1 MNIIN
6 LLLVPKWKLKR
17 VTQLIRYEFFIEE
30 GGGGGDGRKGANYV
44 LAPLYNL
51 EN

>member
-1 MNIIN
+1 MKVKKSDAVDKVWV
-6 LLLVPKWKLKR
+6 LYW
-17 VTQLIRYEFFIEE
+17 
-30 GGGGGDGRKGANYV
+30 GGGGGCDGRKGANYV

>member
-1 MNIIN
+1 MKVKKSDAVDKVWV
-6 LLLVPKWKLKR
+6 LYW
-17 VTQLIRYEFFIEE
+17 
-30 GGGGGDGRKGANYV
+30 GGGDGRKGANYV